1 VRYRDLLV
9 ATLSRAMCEMQACST
24 TLFGFVIDI
33 ERRQCAQ
40 KSGRRWRQ
48 WRPPSALPSRAAS
61 IDSGGFGPRR
71 PSSRHFL
78 TTASVRESTV
88 PDRPPSGLGF
98 LSLAPDSRCGSLDP
112 PIAASCNADST
123 NRSNIKLEAHRL
135 KCVASHCDV
144 SGPAIKRAISAK
156 IDRDAAS
163 FASGELI
170 ARFMASRPPF
180 DAAPPRRPCTQRR
193 GQRSAMCVNFA
204 GVCARISASVWCRSA
219 LAIRRATVLAGLG
232 HDCSTFFGVIPN
244 CLSLFACR
252 YPQITYDLLQI
263 SDSLL

>member
-9 ATLSRAMCEMQACST
+9 ATLSLAICEMQVRST
-24 TLFGFVIDI
+24 TLFGFVIAI
-33 ERRQCAQ
+33 ERWQCAQ

-48 WRPPSALPSRAAS
+48 WRPPSRSPSRAAS
-61 IDSGGFGPRR
+61 IDRGGFGPRS

-78 TTASVRESTV
+78 TTASVRGSTV
-88 PDRPPSGLGF
+88 PDRPPSGLAF
-98 LSLAPDSRCGSLDP
+98 FCLVPDSKCGSLAP

-135 KCVASHCDV
+135 KCVASHCGV

-156 IDRDAAS
+156 IDRDVAS
-163 FASGELI
+163 FASGELV
-170 ARFMASRPPF
+170 ARFMASRPRF
-180 DAAPPRRPCTQRR
+180 GAAPPRRPCPQRR
-193 GQRSAMCVNFA
+193 GQRSAMFVNFA

-244 CLSLFACR
+244 HLSLFACR
-252 YPQITYDLLQI
+252 YPQITYATADLRF
-263 SDSLL
+263 LL